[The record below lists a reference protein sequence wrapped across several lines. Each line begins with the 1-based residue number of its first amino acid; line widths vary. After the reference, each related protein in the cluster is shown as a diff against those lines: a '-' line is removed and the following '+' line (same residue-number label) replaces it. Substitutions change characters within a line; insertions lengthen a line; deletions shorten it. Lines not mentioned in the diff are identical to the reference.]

1 MDSTHKI
8 EEYLEARDVPY
19 ELVFHKRA
27 TTSLDAAHAAH
38 IDASRMAKA
47 VLLEGDGCYM
57 AALVPADQEIRLGR
71 LIPDY
76 GPHLHLADES
86 AISNL
91 FVDCDPG
98 VVPGLPPA
106 WGVET
111 IWDEALL
118 AQPDVYLD
126 AGDHVRLIHLET
138 RYLRQLLQDMP
149 HCHFSGPRKQH

>member
-8 EEYLEARDVPY
+8 EEYLEAHDVPY

-27 TTSLDAAHAAH
+27 ATSLDAAHAAH

-47 VLLEGDGCYM
+47 VLLEGDGCYL
-57 AALVPADQEIRLGR
+57 AALVPADREIRLGR

-76 GPHLHLADES
+76 GPHVHLADES
-86 AISNL
+86 VISDL
-91 FVDCDPG
+91 FADCDPG

-111 IWDEALL
+111 IWDEDLL

-138 RYLRQLLQDMP
+138 RYLKQLLRDMP
-149 HCHFSGPRKQH
+149 HCHFCGPRKRH